1 MLARSCLTLLL
12 CCTST
17 LAAAKEPA
25 QVAAAQAP
33 VARPLAARNVEP
45 ASQPGNQPGLMPGK
59 EPDIVPPDY
68 KRDWKTE
75 QRFLQIGTGASWAL
89 AGLGTIGL
97 IVPLAMLSRCN
108 NAQDAGAMIDC
119 SQERRTA
126 GIMAPI
132 LGVLTV
138 AAIIPAVMF
147 TRRLVKHDNKRPDK
161 RRTAFGV
168 GAGGLQLQF

>member
-45 ASQPGNQPGLMPGK
+45 ANQPGLISPGK

-68 KRDWKTE
+68 KRDWQTE
-75 QRFLQIGTGASWAL
+75 QRFLQAGTGASWAL

-97 IVPLAMLSRCN
+97 IVPLAMLGRCN

-138 AAIIPAVMF
+138 AAIVPAVMF
-147 TRRLVKHDNKRPDK
+147 TRRLVQHDNRKPGKRQ
-161 RRTAFGV
+161 RAAVGV
-168 GAGGLQLQF
+168 NAGGLVLHF

>member
-25 QVAAAQAP
+25 QVAATQAP
-33 VARPLAARNVEP
+33 IARPLAARNVEP
-45 ASQPGNQPGLMPGK
+45 ANQSGLISPGK

-75 QRFLQIGTGASWAL
+75 QRFLQAGTGTSWVL
-89 AGLGTIGL
+89 AGLGTVGL

-138 AAIIPAVMF
+138 AALVPAVMF
-147 TRRLVKHDNKRPDK
+147 TRRLVKHDNKKPGK
-161 RRTAFGV
+161 QRTAFGV
-168 GAGGLQLQF
+168 NAGGLQLQF

>member
-25 QVAAAQAP
+25 QVAAAQGP

-45 ASQPGNQPGLMPGK
+45 ANQPTPLIPPGR
-59 EPDIVPPDY
+59 EPDLVPPDY
-68 KRDWKTE
+68 KRDWQSE
-75 QRFLQIGTGASWAL
+75 QRFLQAGTGVSWAL
-89 AGLGTIGL
+89 AGLGTIGMA
-97 IVPLAMLSRCN
+97 IPLGMLNRCN
-108 NAQDAGAMIDC
+108 QAADRGAMIDC

-132 LGVLTV
+132 LGVLTI
-138 AAIIPAVMF
+138 AAIVPAVMF
-147 TRRLVKHDNKRPDK
+147 TRRLVKHDNKKPGK
-161 RRTAFGV
+161 QRRTAFGV
-168 GAGGLQLQF
+168 NAGGLALQF